1 MKVLALID
9 CGGACQSP
17 LTDYCVHM
25 GRGGMNG
32 SRGGGENMHTDF
44 HFLEKNK
51 PNDNFSRDSK
61 TEG

>member
-1 MKVLALID
+1 MD
-9 CGGACQSP
+9 P
-17 LTDYCVHM
+17 
-25 GRGGMNG
+25 
-32 SRGGGENMHTDF
+32 GGGENMHTDF